1 MLILMVP
8 EPVFLLLH
16 EQPSDVK
23 RVEQSQDERPLIH
36 PPGTPSLRHAILAQV
51 DFVVIGKIAHRMP
64 DVEHQHVREHE
75 QSIENVQRPLMCR
88 QISLVA
94 LEHFDDPEDVPAGDD
109 GAADVHEV
117 QDPSQFLALL
127 VGFGAGFGSDQALP
141 NAATVEETLE
151 RNKEEEG
158 NQLQYDRS
166 LKHCFAG
173 TDVRG

>member
-1 MLILMVP
+1 MVP